1 MTSSKNSIADDGGFL
16 MRKFNKQKDA
26 IECAGRAVTH
36 AQWALSTVF
45 DVAKIVFSI
54 LKEKSKECDCN
65 YP

>member
-1 MTSSKNSIADDGGFL
+1 